1 MEKLMT
7 IRKQIDKEVREELS
21 KETDKEEIILDQED
35 YINKLIDQMTHELIQ
50 HYASMA
56 VKLATNFLYS
66 TQRWMLRNKKIPI
79 AVEINSTM
87 KGYGGE
93 IHARVWIPPETIE
106 KIREI
111 MRRKL
116 KEKYVGSRLRIKVL
130 KQILMKELKTESR
143 EIDALLSDMY
153 SNTREDND
161 QA

>member
-1 MEKLMT
+1 MT
-7 IRKQIDKEVREELS
+7 IRKHFDKEVREELT
-21 KETDKEEIILDQED
+21 KETGKEEIILDQED
-35 YINKLIDQMTHELIQ
+35 YINKFIDQMTEELIQ

-66 TQRWMLRNKKIPI
+66 TQRWMFRKMKIPI
-79 AVEINSTM
+79 QIEINTSM

-116 KEKYVGSRLRIKVL
+116 RERYTGTRLRIKAL
-130 KQILMKELKTESR
+130 KKILLGELKAESG

-153 SNTREDND
+153 SNTRENND

>member
-1 MEKLMT
+1 MT
-7 IRKQIDKEVREELS
+7 IRKQIDKEVREELT
-21 KETDKEEIILDQED
+21 KETGKEEIILDQED

-79 AVEINSTM
+79 AIEINSTM

-116 KEKYVGSRLRIKVL
+116 KEKYVGSKLRIKVL
-130 KQILMKELKTESR
+130 KQILMKELKAESG
-143 EIDALLSDMY
+143 EIDALLSGMY
-153 SNTREDND
+153 SDTREDND

>member
-1 MEKLMT
+1 MT
-7 IRKQIDKEVREELS
+7 IRKQIDKEVREELT
-21 KETDKEEIILDQED
+21 KEISKEEIVLDQDD
-35 YINKLIDQMTHELIQ
+35 YINKFIDQMTEELIQ

-66 TQRWMLRNKKIPI
+66 TQRWMFRKMKIPI
-79 AVEINSTM
+79 QIEINTSM

-106 KIREI
+106 KIRAI

-116 KEKYVGSRLRIKVL
+116 RERYTGTRLRIKAL
-130 KQILMKELKTESR
+130 KKILLGELKAESG
-143 EIDALLSDMY
+143 EINAILSDMY
-153 SNTREDND
+153 SDTREDND

>member
-1 MEKLMT
+1 MT
-7 IRKQIDKEVREELS
+7 IRKQIDKEVREELT
-21 KETDKEEIILDQED
+21 KEISKEEIVLDQDD
-35 YINKLIDQMTHELIQ
+35 YINKFIDQMTEELIQ

-66 TQRWMLRNKKIPI
+66 TQRWMFRKMKIPI
-79 AVEINSTM
+79 QIEINTSM

-93 IHARVWIPPETIE
+93 IHARVWIPPDTIE

-116 KEKYVGSRLRIKVL
+116 RERYTGTRLRIKAL
-130 KQILMKELKTESR
+130 KKILLGELKAESG
-143 EIDALLSDMY
+143 EINAILSDMY

>member
-1 MEKLMT
+1 MT
-7 IRKQIDKEVREELS
+7 IRKQIDKEVREELT

-56 VKLATNFLYS
+56 IKLAINFLYS
-66 TQRWMLRNKKIPI
+66 TQRWMLRNKKIHI
-79 AVEINSTM
+79 AIEINSTM

-116 KEKYVGSRLRIKVL
+116 KEKYTGSRLRIKVL
-130 KQILMKELKTESR
+130 KQILMKELKAESG

-153 SNTREDND
+153 SDTRENND

>member
-1 MEKLMT
+1 MT
-7 IRKQIDKEVREELS
+7 IRKQIDKEVREELT
-21 KETDKEEIILDQED
+21 KEISKEEIVLDQDD
-35 YINKLIDQMTHELIQ
+35 YINKFIDQMTEELIQ

-66 TQRWMLRNKKIPI
+66 TQRWMFRKMKIPI
-79 AVEINSTM
+79 QIEINTSM

-116 KEKYVGSRLRIKVL
+116 RERYTGTRLRIKAL
-130 KQILMKELKTESR
+130 KKILLGELKAESG
-143 EIDALLSDMY
+143 EIDAILSDMY
-153 SNTREDND
+153 TDTRENND

>member
-1 MEKLMT
+1 MT
-7 IRKQIDKEVREELS
+7 IRKQIDKEIREELT
-21 KETDKEEIILDQED
+21 KETGKEEIILDQED

-79 AVEINSTM
+79 AIEISSSM

-116 KEKYVGSRLRIKVL
+116 KEKYTGSKLRIKVL
-130 KQILMKELKTESR
+130 KQILIKELKAESG

-153 SNTREDND
+153 SNTRENND

>member
-7 IRKQIDKEVREELS
+7 IRKQIDKEVREELT
-21 KETDKEEIILDQED
+21 KEISKEEIVLDQDD
-35 YINKLIDQMTHELIQ
+35 YINKFIDQMTEELIQ

-66 TQRWMLRNKKIPI
+66 TQRWMFRKMKIPI
-79 AVEINSTM
+79 QIEINTSM

-116 KEKYVGSRLRIKVL
+116 RERYTGTRLRIKAL
-130 KQILMKELKTESR
+130 KKILLGELKAESG
-143 EIDALLSDMY
+143 EINAILSDMY
-153 SNTREDND
+153 PDTREDND